1 MAEKIPPHPP
11 RHIQQPQPDDSF
23 EHDLHPNMLAGEDHS
38 PPAPE
43 PGRSGRT
50 LADVKEMY
58 EKFPELTDSD
68 LRRIPVLPEGAR
80 LEQGATYLDAA
91 EPIPGEF
98 TNPSGDFVAGK
109 RNLYVLKKD
118 TDYLLWNKLLGMGV
132 SNPARVDEGTAPESE
147 GGAPC

>member
-11 RHIQQPQPDDSF
+11 RHIQEPQPDDSF

-43 PGRSGRT
+43 QGRSGRT
-50 LADVKEMY
+50 LAGVKAMY
-58 EKFPELTDSD
+58 DKFPELSD
-68 LRRIPVLPEGAR
+68 ADLGRIPVLPEGAR

-91 EPIPGEF
+91 EPIPAEF
-98 TNPSGDFVAGK
+98 TNPSGDFTAGPH
-109 RNLYVLKKD
+109 NLYVPKKD
-118 TDYLLWNKLLGMGV
+118 TDYLLWNKLLGIGV
-132 SNPARVDEGTAPESE
+132 SNPERVDKGTSPPSG